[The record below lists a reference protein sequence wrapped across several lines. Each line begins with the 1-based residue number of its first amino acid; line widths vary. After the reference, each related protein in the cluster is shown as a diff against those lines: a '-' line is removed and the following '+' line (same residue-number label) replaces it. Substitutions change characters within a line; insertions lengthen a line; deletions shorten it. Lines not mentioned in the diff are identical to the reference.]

1 MLLNLLVNILIIINN
16 LTTVSEIKKKKTE
29 KKKIQF
35 IHGGDLAISR
45 NRTKMKVRCLKEIEN
60 VCACVIASS

>member
-1 MLLNLLVNILIIINN
+1 MLLNLLVNILIIITN
-16 LTTVSEIKKKKTE
+16 LTTVSEINKKLE
-29 KKKIQF
+29 KKFSF

-60 VCACVIASS
+60 VCVRV

>member
-1 MLLNLLVNILIIINN
+1 MLLNLLVNILIIITN
-16 LTTVSEIKKKKTE
+16 LTTVSEIKKKPE
-29 KKKIQF
+29 KKKIPF

>member
-60 VCACVIASS
+60 VCVRV

>member
-1 MLLNLLVNILIIINN
+1 MLLNLLVNILIIITN
-16 LTTVSEIKKKKTE
+16 LTTVSEIKKKPE
-29 KKKIQF
+29 KKISF

>member
-1 MLLNLLVNILIIINN
+1 MLLNLLVNILIIITN
-16 LTTVSEIKKKKTE
+16 LTTVSEIKKNRE
-29 KKKIQF
+29 KKNQF

-60 VCACVIASS
+60 VCVRV

>member
-1 MLLNLLVNILIIINN
+1 MLLNLLVNILIIITN
-16 LTTVSEIKKKKTE
+16 LTTVSEIKKKQR
-29 KKKIQF
+29 KKKFSF

-60 VCACVIASS
+60 VCVRV

>member
-1 MLLNLLVNILIIINN
+1 MLLNLLVNILIIITN
-16 LTTVSEIKKKKTE
+16 LTTVSEIKKKTE
-29 KKKIQF
+29 KKKFSF

-60 VCACVIASS
+60 VCVRV

>member
-1 MLLNLLVNILIIINN
+1 MLLNLLVNILIIITN
-16 LTTVSEIKKKKTE
+16 LTTVSEIKKKTE

-45 NRTKMKVRCLKEIEN
+45 NGTKMKVRCLKEIEN

>member
-1 MLLNLLVNILIIINN
+1 MLLNLLVNILIIITN
-16 LTTVSEIKKKKTE
+16 LTTVSEIKKKTRE
-29 KKKIQF
+29 KKIQF

-60 VCACVIASS
+60 VCVRV

>member
-1 MLLNLLVNILIIINN
+1 MLLNLLVNILIIITN
-16 LTTVSEIKKKKTE
+16 LTTVSEIKKKTE

-35 IHGGDLAISR
+35 ILGGDLAISR

-60 VCACVIASS
+60 VCVRV

>member
-1 MLLNLLVNILIIINN
+1 MLLNLLVNILIIITN
-16 LTTVSEIKKKKTE
+16 LTTVSEIKKKPE
-29 KKKIQF
+29 KKKFSF

>member
-1 MLLNLLVNILIIINN
+1 MLLNLLVNILIIITN
-16 LTTVSEIKKKKTE
+16 LTTVSEIKKKNQR
-29 KKKIQF
+29 KKKFSF

-60 VCACVIASS
+60 VCVRV

>member
-1 MLLNLLVNILIIINN
+1 MLLNLLVNILIIITN
-16 LTTVSEIKKKKTE
+16 LTTVSEIKKKKQ

>member
-1 MLLNLLVNILIIINN
+1 MLLNLLVNILIIITN
-16 LTTVSEIKKKKTE
+16 LTTVSEIKKKTE
-29 KKKIQF
+29 KKIQF

-60 VCACVIASS
+60 VCVRV